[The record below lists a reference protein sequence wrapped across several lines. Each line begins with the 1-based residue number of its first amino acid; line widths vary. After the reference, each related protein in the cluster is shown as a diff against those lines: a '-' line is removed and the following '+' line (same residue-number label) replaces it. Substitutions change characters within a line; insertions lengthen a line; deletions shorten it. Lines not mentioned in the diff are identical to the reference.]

1 MFFICID
8 VTEPACHHPDNEP
21 VADASNVVELSGNVD
36 KPKVCTTKIV
46 FNIYELF
53 FYVFTNFLC
62 FFNIIC

>member
-21 VADASNVVELSGNVD
+21 VADASNVVELSSDVD

-53 FYVFTNFLC
+53 FLC
-62 FFNIIC
+62 IY